1 VVAVTQR
8 EFWLAPGQRS
18 LRSALVRVNGAA
30 GRALPSIARLYARDI
45 TDELGAARIFVLSP
59 HPDDETLGCGA
70 TISRVVQSGGSA
82 VVIIATDGSL
92 GIPTVPSNIT
102 AATRREEVIAAT
114 ETLGVESR
122 NLVLLQLPDATLSD
136 KEAYLKKLVEE
147 VLEDR
152 RPDTV
157 FSPSVFDTHPD
168 HAALGRAARAALCD
182 RGIRHLEYL
191 IWGWNQPFRL
201 SARLLRQRDTGQ
213 RLPGRPVRV
222 RSHGYESTKAQALA
236 CHRSQVAPDAT
247 LFGVPLEGTGGMDN
261 GFLKHFDHSS
271 EIFFP
276 GPSCAIQPT

>member
-8 EFWLAPGQRS
+8 DFKLEPRQRS
-18 LRSALVRVNGAA
+18 LRSALVRVDRVA
-30 GRALPSIARLYARDI
+30 GRALPSVARLYARDI

-92 GIPTVPSNIT
+92 GVPSVPPSSL

-114 ETLGVESR
+114 ETLGVESS
-122 NLVLLQLPDATLSD
+122 NLVLLQFPDATLSD
-136 KEAYLKKLVEE
+136 NEEHLKKLVEE
-147 VLEDR
+147 VVEDR

-157 FSPSVFDTHPD
+157 FSPSIFDTHPD
-168 HAALGRAARAALCD
+168 HAALGRAARAVLRNRA
-182 RGIRHLEYL
+182 IRHLEYL

-201 SARLLRQRDTGQ
+201 SAQLLRQRDMGQ
-213 RLPGRPVRV
+213 RLPGRPVRI
-222 RSHGYESTKAQALA
+222 RSQGYESTKAQALA
-236 CHRSQVAPDAT
+236 CHRSQIAPGAT
-247 LFGVPLEGTGGMDN
+247 LFGVPLEGTGGMD
-261 GFLKHFDHSS
+261 GAFLKHFDHPS

-276 GPSCAIQPT
+276 GPTSAIQPT

>member
-1 VVAVTQR
+1 
-8 EFWLAPGQRS
+8 
-18 LRSALVRVNGAA
+18 
-30 GRALPSIARLYARDI
+30 LPSIARWCSRDI
-45 TDELGAARIFVLSP
+45 TDELGAARILVLSP

-92 GIPTVPSNIT
+92 GVPTVPPSIMAT
-102 AATRREEVIAAT
+102 TRREEVIAAT

-136 KEAYLKKLVEE
+136 NETHLKKLVEE

-157 FSPSVFDTHPD
+157 FSPSVLDTHPD
-168 HAALGRAARAALCD
+168 HAALGRAARAVLRD
-182 RGIRHLEYL
+182 RAIRHLEYL
-191 IWGWNQPFRL
+191 IWGWHQPFRL
-201 SARLLRQRDTGQ
+201 SVRMLRQRDISGK
-213 RLPGRPVRV
+213 RVAGRPVRI

-236 CHRSQVAPDAT
+236 CHRSQFASGAT
-247 LFGVPLEGTGGMDN
+247 LFGVPLEGTGLQDS

-276 GPSCAIQPT
+276 GPSYAIQPN

>member
-1 VVAVTQR
+1 MVAVTQR
-8 EFWLAPGQRS
+8 NSWLAPGHRS
-18 LRSALVRVNGAA
+18 LRSALVRVDRVA
-30 GRALPSIARLYARDI
+30 GRALPSMARWCARDI

-59 HPDDETLGCGA
+59 HPDDETLACGA
-70 TISRVVQSGGSA
+70 TISRVVQGGGSA

-92 GIPTVPSNIT
+92 GVPTVRRSIM
-102 AATRREEVIAAT
+102 AATRREEVVAAT

-122 NLVLLQLPDATLSD
+122 NLVHLQLPDATLSD
-136 KEAYLKKLVEE
+136 NEAHLTKLIGE

-152 RPDTV
+152 RPDIV

-168 HAALGRAARAALCD
+168 HAALGRAARAVLRD
-182 RGIRHLEYL
+182 REIRHLEYL
-191 IWGWNQPFRL
+191 IWGWNRPFRL
-201 SARLLRQRDTGQ
+201 SARLLRQQDMGQ
-213 RLPGRPVRV
+213 LLPVRPVRI

-236 CHRSQVAPDAT
+236 CHRSQVAPNAT
-247 LFGVPLEGTGGMDN
+247 LFGVPLEGTGRLDS